1 MSYFSQEYA
10 AHCTGM
16 CPGSPDA
23 GVPSLGSPVQGT
35 TAENSARNPPLMLE
49 KQEHNVFFWCNALLE
64 TIPKDTAPQKQ
75 LALDKSL
82 KHAIKE
88 EGNEIKVQVE
98 QAAEGLHERFD
109 ETQQLVREL
118 KELVVGKG
126 KKAAAK
132 TSKKVATALS
142 KEEGRE
148 EGRSEGRGREGG
160 REEGRSGRGGH
171 ERGREGEVKNS

>member
-1 MSYFSQEYA
+1 MSTRPSHVADERRKAQALKKYSKNLDGKLVRKSAFRECDYTPEGHLWEFDTEDAVQAFEKARYEDG
-10 AHCTGM
+10 TG
-16 CPGSPDA
+16 
-23 GVPSLGSPVQGT
+23 
-35 TAENSARNPPLMLE
+35 
-49 KQEHNVFFWCNALLE
+49 HNCKFWKK
-64 TIPKDTAPQKQ
+64 PKDTVPQKQ

-126 KKAAAK
+126 KKAAAE
-132 TSKKVATALS
+132 TSKKVAFLPC
-142 KEEGRE
+142 
-148 EGRSEGRGREGG
+148 
-160 REEGRSGRGGH
+160 H
-171 ERGREGEVKNS
+171 DC

>member
-1 MSYFSQEYA
+1 M
-10 AHCTGM
+10 
-16 CPGSPDA
+16 
-23 GVPSLGSPVQGT
+23 
-35 TAENSARNPPLMLE
+35 
-49 KQEHNVFFWCNALLE
+49 
-64 TIPKDTAPQKQ
+64 
-75 LALDKSL
+75 

-148 EGRSEGRGREGG
+148 EGRRGRGREGG